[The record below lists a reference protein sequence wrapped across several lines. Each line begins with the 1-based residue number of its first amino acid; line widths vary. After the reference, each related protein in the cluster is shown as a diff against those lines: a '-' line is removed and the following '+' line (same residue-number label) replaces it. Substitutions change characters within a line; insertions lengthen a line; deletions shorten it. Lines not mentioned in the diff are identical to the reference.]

1 MNQLKASPVKG
12 LMQDSIEQLCPNCGL
27 CCDSTLFADVEL
39 RAGDDARELA
49 RLGLSLEKKG
59 RDKTAFAQPCACFD
73 GKLCAIYGDRPK
85 RCRTFECGLLKKTGA
100 GELSA
105 GIALEKISK
114 AKALVKKVRKLLHVL
129 GQNDERLA
137 LTKRYALAMS
147 APVDL
152 SASENSSEL
161 RGELMLAV
169 NDLMRQLQRDFLK

>member
-1 MNQLKASPVKG
+1 M
-12 LMQDSIEQLCPNCGL
+12 EQLCPSCGL

-59 RDKTAFAQPCACFD
+59 RSKTAFAQPCACFD
-73 GKLCAIYGDRPK
+73 GKLCAIYDDRPK
-85 RCRTFECGLLKKTGA
+85 RCRMFECGLLKKIGA
-100 GELSA
+100 DELSA
-105 GIALEKISK
+105 CVALEKISK
-114 AKALVKKVRKLLHVL
+114 AKSLVKKVRGLLRQL

-137 LTKRYALAMS
+137 LTKRYAQAMS

-161 RGELMLAV
+161 RGELMMAV
-169 NDLMRQLQRDFLK
+169 NDLMQQLQRDFLK